1 MYDLVELMV
10 SAAAANL
17 REIWIVVGDVEE
29 VCDVSCSI
37 SCSKQIEVISD

>member
-17 REIWIVVGDVEE
+17 QVWIVVGDVEE
-29 VCDVSCSI
+29 VCDCKLFFI